1 MKTTKLLVALVALLT
16 IGTSNG
22 FAQRGMGRG
31 MGEGYG
37 PNQTEGKASYC
48 HKIPNL
54 TEEQKT
60 QIEALRVKHMKS
72 TTDLKNQM
80 NEKRARLRTL
90 ESAENPNLGDINKT
104 IDEITAIKAT
114 LMKNRA
120 AHRAEISKLLS
131 LWNQQ
136 GSSVQRGNH
145 LVLPLNDS
153 LLYVEPIYLQADQG
167 QIPEI
172 RLVVLSDGNELAYG
186 PTFAEAL
193 ANLRQGQKKEKPLVN
208 ESTTLDEE
216 RQDSLAAQA
225 WDAYLE
231 AEAAMQNGPD
241 WETYGKAQTKLKEIL
256 FKLNAKE

>member
-90 ESAENPNLGDINKT
+90 ESAENPNYGKINKT
-104 IDEITAIKAT
+104 MNKIIEIKETF
-114 LMKNRA
+114 MKIEQHTELRSQN
-120 AHRAEISKLLS
+120 
-131 LWNQQ
+131 
-136 GSSVQRGNH
+136 
-145 LVLPLNDS
+145 
-153 LLYVEPIYLQADQG
+153 YLQK
-167 QIPEI
+167 
-172 RLVVLSDGNELAYG
+172 S
-186 PTFAEAL
+186 
-193 ANLRQGQKKEKPLVN
+193 KEF
-208 ESTTLDEE
+208 TLIAHIEVKGME
-216 RQDSLAAQA
+216 KAVATEVTEMA
-225 WDAYLE
+225 KAVE
-231 AEAAMQNGPD
+231 EAA
-241 WETYGKAQTKLKEIL
+241 T
-256 FKLNAKE
+256 

>member
-114 LMKNRA
+114 LMKNKA
-120 AHRAEISKLLS
+120 AHRAEISKLLTEEQRVYF
-131 LWNQQ
+131 N
-136 GSSVQRGNH
+136 SSPRGKGNGEGRGHRGN
-145 LVLPLNDS
+145 
-153 LLYVEPIYLQADQG
+153 
-167 QIPEI
+167 
-172 RLVVLSDGNELAYG
+172 R
-186 PTFAEAL
+186 
-193 ANLRQGQKKEKPLVN
+193 
-208 ESTTLDEE
+208 
-216 RQDSLAAQA
+216 
-225 WDAYLE
+225 
-231 AEAAMQNGPD
+231 NGKGGGRGC
-241 WETYGKAQTKLKEIL
+241 YMM
-256 FKLNAKE
+256 N